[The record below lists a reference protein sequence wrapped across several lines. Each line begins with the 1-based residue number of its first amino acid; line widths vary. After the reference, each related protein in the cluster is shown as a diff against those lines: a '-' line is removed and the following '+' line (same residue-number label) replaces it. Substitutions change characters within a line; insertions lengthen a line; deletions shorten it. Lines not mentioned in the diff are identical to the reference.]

1 MIYELNTKYPEI
13 NSGYFFANETLYK
26 RPQVINN
33 ISYQQKMVNCIAYEG
48 GYQYYVFHINNKR
61 ILISKIDML
70 NSRIGANKIEVVK
83 KIRTDKGKKRGKY
96 GK

>member
-1 MIYELNTKYPEI
+1 MIYELNTQYPEI

-26 RPQVINN
+26 RPHVINN
-33 ISYQQKMVNCIAYEG
+33 ISYQQKVIHLATIK
-48 GYQYYVFHINNKR
+48 GYKYYVFHINKKR
-61 ILISKIDML
+61 ILIPKIELL

-83 KIRTDKGKKRGKY
+83 KIRVDKGKKRGKY

>member
-33 ISYQQKMVNCIAYEG
+33 ISYKQKMVQLATIQ
-48 GYQYYVFHINNKR
+48 GYKYYVFHINKKR
-61 ILISKIDML
+61 ILIPKIKML
-70 NSRIGANKIEVVK
+70 NARIGANKIEVVK
-83 KIRTDKGKKRGKY
+83 KIRVDKGKKRGKY